1 VPKKPLTIDEVLAM
15 LEEHPRRIAAA
26 TAGVGAKRLRD
37 EPILGE
43 WSARD
48 VLAHLRSCSDAR
60 GDFIP
65 KILAAKRPTLR
76 AIDPRGL
83 METTDYRA
91 LEFAPSLRAFTR
103 QRMRLLRLL
112 RALPRDHW
120 SRTAIV
126 TGGGPARERT
136 VLFYAAWL
144 ARHEPA
150 HVRHIERA
158 FASAA
163 RRRSS
168 RRMKAGA

>member
-1 VPKKPLTIDEVLAM
+1 MPKKTLTIDEVLGL
-15 LEEHPRRIAAA
+15 LEEHPRRIAEA
-26 TAGVGAKRLRD
+26 TAGIGARRLRD
-37 EPILGE
+37 EPILGV

-48 VLAHLRSCSDAR
+48 VLAHLRACSDAR

-65 KILAAKRPTLR
+65 KVLAAKRPTLR
-76 AIDPRGL
+76 AVDPRAL
-83 METTDYRA
+83 IETTNYRT

-103 QRMRLLRLL
+103 QRMRLVRLL
-112 RALPRDHW
+112 AALPRDDW

-158 FASAA
+158 FVDA
-163 RRRSS
+163 RR
-168 RRMKAGA
+168 

>member
-1 VPKKPLTIDEVLAM
+1 M

-26 TAGVGAKRLRD
+26 TAGVSAKRLRD
-37 EPILGE
+37 EPILGV

-48 VLAHLRSCSDAR
+48 VLAHLRACSDAR

-65 KILAAKRPTLR
+65 RILAAKRPTLR
-76 AIDPRGL
+76 AIDPRALLEHTG
-83 METTDYRA
+83 YRT
-91 LEFAPSLRAFTR
+91 LEFAPSLRAYTR
-103 QRMRLLRLL
+103 QRARLLALL
-112 RALPRDHW
+112 RALPRKEW
-120 SRTAIV
+120 SHTAIV

-158 FASAA
+158 FADA
-163 RRRSS
+163 RS
-168 RRMKAGA
+168 